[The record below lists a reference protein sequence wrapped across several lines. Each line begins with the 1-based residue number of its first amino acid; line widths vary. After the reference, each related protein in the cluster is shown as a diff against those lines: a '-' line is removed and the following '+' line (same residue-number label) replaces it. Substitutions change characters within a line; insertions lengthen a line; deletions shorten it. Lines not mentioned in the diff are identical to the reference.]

1 MVEANRKKNSV
12 PFPSRNGHENLKLVS
27 MMGVNKWNSNFGLE
41 PFAPGKQDYP
51 FGTEKQTVLYAM
63 RTHHE
68 VAFTSYCVHIVDLH
82 ILLNSVALFLYGKQG
97 QKN

>member
-1 MVEANRKKNSV
+1 ME
-12 PFPSRNGHENLKLVS
+12 LKF
-27 MMGVNKWNSNFGLE
+27 WFGT
-41 PFAPGKQDYP
+41 FAPGKQDYP